1 MVLSAIVMV
10 QCWVPRMQ
18 AFKTKM
24 FAKWASNEGV
34 GDDALASAV
43 AEMELGLIDARLGG
57 QVFKKRVALPGRGK
71 RGSTRTLVA
80 FKKGDKAFFIYGFAK
95 NERANVSDKELRAL
109 RLLAKELLN
118 YTAPALDNAMLAGE
132 LIEIEVKDDG

>member
-1 MVLSAIVMV
+1 
-10 QCWVPRMQ
+10 MQ
-18 AFKTKM
+18 AFKTRM
-24 FAKWASNEGV
+24 FAKWATGEGI

-43 AEMELGLIDARLGG
+43 VEMEQGLIDARLGG
-57 QVFKKRVALPGRGK
+57 QVVKKRVALPSRGK

-95 NERANVSDKELRAL
+95 NERANVSDKELKAL

-118 YTAPALDNAMLAGE
+118 YAVPALDNATQAGE
-132 LIEIEVKDDG
+132 LIEIEVNDDG